1 MCRRFFRWVFWLGD
15 LFHFGWVGSVDG
27 KGMGPWPI
35 DMTCKLPGDRAS
47 ADVLGHILFG
57 LGSLGVFLSSKSLHQ
72 GTLQ

>member
-1 MCRRFFRWVFWLGD
+1 MTFLILAGLDQLMAREWG
-15 LFHFGWVGSVDG
+15 HG
-27 KGMGPWPI
+27 PI